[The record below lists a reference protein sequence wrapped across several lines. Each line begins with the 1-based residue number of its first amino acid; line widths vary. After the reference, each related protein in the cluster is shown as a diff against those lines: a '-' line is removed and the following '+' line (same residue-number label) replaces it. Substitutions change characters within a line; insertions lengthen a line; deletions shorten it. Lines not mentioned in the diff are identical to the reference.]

1 MYCRADAQVRVDL
14 ERLETVGDSFL
25 KYAVTM
31 HLFANYTGMHEGKL
45 SFLRSKQVSNFNLY
59 KLGKKKGLGELMV
72 ASKFEPNDNWLPPG
86 YCPLEKLDAQNVA
99 VNDEDDRLAE
109 QVLGEDGQNAQ
120 PTSGSDDSGQPMI
133 VELLKPPGTIWV
145 NEATAVIPYNLLT
158 QHSIPDK
165 SVADAVEAL
174 IGVYLLTY
182 GPKGA
187 LTFMKWLGLKILN
200 GVSS

>member
-1 MYCRADAQVRVDL
+1 
-14 ERLETVGDSFL
+14 
-25 KYAVTM
+25 M
-31 HLFANYTGMHEGKL
+31 HLFANYGHMHEGKL

-59 KLGKKKGLGELMV
+59 KLGKKKGIGDFMV

-86 YCPLEKLDAQNVA
+86 YLPLEKLEAPLNLA
-99 VNDEDDRLAE
+99 TEEDDRLAE
-109 QVLGEDGQNAQ
+109 AVLEIEPSTASATAADG
-120 PTSGSDDSGQPMI
+120 TPMI
-133 VELLKPPGTIWV
+133 VELLKPPGTTWV
-145 NEATAVIPYNLLT
+145 NDTTAVIPYNLLT

-187 LTFMKWLGLKILN
+187 LQFMKWLGLKILN
-200 GVSS
+200 EVLTLMFQ